1 MSGGV
6 FLMTIFINSNRL
18 KRAMFLKGYNISEL
32 ASELGVGVSYL
43 SQILNNKKTPS
54 PKLAKKIANTLDVE
68 IKDIFDFEVR
78 EVK

>member
-1 MSGGV
+1 
-6 FLMTIFINSNRL
+6 MTIFINSNRL

>member
-1 MSGGV
+1 
-6 FLMTIFINSNRL
+6 MTIFINSNRL
-18 KRAMFLKGYNISEL
+18 KRAMFLQGYNISEL

-54 PKLAKKIANTLDVE
+54 PKLAKNIADTLGVE
-68 IKDIFDFEVR
+68 IKDIFDFEVK

>member
-1 MSGGV
+1 
-6 FLMTIFINSNRL
+6 MTIFINSNRL
-18 KRAMFLKGYNISEL
+18 KRAMFLQGYNISEL

-54 PKLAKKIANTLDVE
+54 PKLAKNIADTLGVK
-68 IKDIFDFEVR
+68 IKDIFDFEVK